1 MRHQSQIFNFFVFL
15 FSTVT
20 IISSLLFP
28 GFMTDAVPWFLF
40 VSVVVLGIPHGA
52 IDHIIA
58 GDIYGFKNR
67 LRDHLLFYSS
77 YLLVMLAVGLL
88 WFFAPAAGMIFFLL
102 ISVYHFGQSDAVAML
117 HSSNRWITWFTW
129 VRGTAVIGLIIFAT
143 PEVALPIIE
152 TAIRRDPGWF
162 DLLYRY
168 SGFISLSIVLI
179 YSVFILF
186 AGFVA
191 DLKMKKSQFYIDSVI
206 LIFLF
211 YATDPLIAFA
221 VYFALWHS
229 AGHVQEMINFFAKQ
243 GRDISIPEFYKL
255 ALPFTGVSLVGLL
268 LLFYIYRTF
277 SFENEMISLL
287 FILISVLT
295 LPHMLVVD
303 KMFKS
308 TQS

>member
-1 MRHQSQIFNFFVFL
+1 MRHQSQTFNLFVLL
-15 FSTVT
+15 FSAMT

-28 GFMTDAVPWFLF
+28 GFMTDAIPWFLF
-40 VSVVVLGIPHGA
+40 ASIVVLGIPHGA

-58 GDIYGFKNR
+58 ADIYGFKKR

-88 WFFAPAAGMIFFLL
+88 WFFAPVAGMLFFLV
-102 ISVYHFGQSDAVAML
+102 ISVYHFGQSDAVAL
-117 HSSNRWITWFTW
+117 LSTDSSWLSWFTW
-129 VRGTAVIGLIIFAT
+129 IRGSTIIGLIVFAT

-162 DLLYRY
+162 DFLYRY
-168 SGFISLSIVLI
+168 SGLISVSIVLI
-179 YSVFILF
+179 YSLFILI

-191 DLKMKKSQFYIDSVI
+191 DLKIKKSQFYVDSVI
-206 LIFLF
+206 LILLFLI
-211 YATDPLIAFA
+211 TDPLIAFA

-229 AGHVQEMINFFAKQ
+229 AGHVQEMISFFAKQ
-243 GRDISIPEFYKL
+243 GRDLSIPKFYKL
-255 ALPFTGVSLVGLL
+255 ALPFTGVSLIGLL

-277 SFENEMISLL
+277 SFENEMVSLL